1 MSLTAIVPIYNEE
14 NTIEELLLNLSRV
27 ECVDKIIAIDDNSQ
41 DDTKQILKEL
51 EIEKLHVI
59 FNAQNFGKGY
69 TIRQALEIIKK
80 IYSLMTDWLN

>member
-51 EIEKLHVI
+51 EIENACNFI
-59 FNAQNFGKGY
+59 AQNFEKV
-69 TIRQALEIIKK
+69 TPRQALEIIN
-80 IYSLMTDWLN
+80 TDIQSFKMLILS